1 MIVAALA
8 LTALLA
14 FASGMAPAW
23 LARRAASRRD
33 AAWAAGLWAGVW
45 LFCLCAYHRP
55 GLTVGFDGFR
65 LLAIAALCGWAG
77 FCTAGLRA
85 FGRRGLRF
93 VLPLLLA
100 VAAGAELFVGNVAYF
115 NTHSYQPFQLMD
127 YLDPNVNVERGNGLI
142 ANHKLGIERKSAG
155 YGDPLALAA

>member
-100 VAAGAELFVGNVAYF
+100 VAAGA
-115 NTHSYQPFQLMD
+115 
-127 YLDPNVNVERGNGLI
+127 
-142 ANHKLGIERKSAG
+142 
-155 YGDPLALAA
+155 